1 MSRERARAIDLNPRM
16 QRALDDLKRMIQ
28 QKYPTAAFEVSVG
41 DDPEGVYLTPIVD
54 VEDTEEVFD
63 VVVGRLL
70 ELQIEEKLPLYVV
83 PVRPIERVLEEMRA
97 QQAKRPYWVGR
108 GVSS

>member
-1 MSRERARAIDLNPRM
+1 MSRERARAIDLNPRR
-16 QRALDDLKRMIQ
+16 QRAVADLKQRVQ

-41 DDPEGVYLTPIVD
+41 EEPEGVYLTPIVEG
-54 VEDTEEVFD
+54 EDTEEVFA
-63 VVVGRLL
+63 VVVDRLL

-83 PVRPIERVLEEMRA
+83 PVRPIERVLAEMRI
-97 QQAKRPYWVGR
+97 QQAKRSYWVGR